1 MIDDIVILPRRLKQF
16 KYNAHVSSEQVCC
29 PPISNIDRLVGYESP
44 NDDVFIEAGTHLSLP
59 TGVDTWFRCK
69 LIENTR
75 NGIVE
80 YFCISQSPLDIFRIK
95 RSSKTLLYCLW
106 VSIIDPVTFKRRK
119 YVLWEHV
126 RALMRYEI
134 EDNVSDVPIEAVIAD
149 EIRAFADMN
158 DSHELLMSVINYP
171 DAKEINRISQIRHDI
186 DGLGIYLTLC
196 SNIRALNEIYSLDQ
210 SIHAPFPIDVL
221 RGIDLPERWS
231 DLSPLRKSSVLKH
244 LLVGPATI
252 RELLFLFDPKFGLH
266 CFQRGFNDALLPDD
280 TEIDIP
286 KEDDHEVFSIIEYIE
301 TIPYGEFDLTVDV
314 ITGKHEFIRRNP
326 FDMNELSRNLHCDR
340 VLNDFEPEVQKAID
354 SIREDMPDDVIS
366 VHVARS
372 WAEEAYI
379 TFRYADGKTRSFYVD
394 IAIHALCSRSLIRD
408 YQIPMFT
415 MS

>member
-44 NDDVFIEAGTHLSLP
+44 NDDVFIEAGTHLSLS

-126 RALMRYEI
+126 RALMRYEV
-134 EDNVSDVPIEAVIAD
+134 EDNVADVPIEAVIAD
-149 EIRAFADMN
+149 EIRAFADIN

-171 DAKEINRISQIRHDI
+171 DAKEINRISEIRPDI

-286 KEDDHEVFSIIEYIE
+286 KEDDHDVFSIIEYIE

>member
-44 NDDVFIEAGTHLSLP
+44 NDDVFIEAGTRMSLP

-80 YFCISQSPLDIFRIK
+80 YFCISRSPLDIFRIK

-126 RALMRYEI
+126 RALMRYEV
-134 EDNVSDVPIEAVIAD
+134 EDNVADVPIEAVIAD
-149 EIRAFADMN
+149 GIRAFADIN

-171 DAKEINRISQIRHDI
+171 DAKEINRISEIRPDI

-221 RGIDLPERWS
+221 RGIDLPERWT

-354 SIREDMPDDVIS
+354 SIREEVPDDVIS

>member
-16 KYNAHVSSEQVCC
+16 KYNAQVSSEKVCC
-29 PPISNIDRLVGYESP
+29 PPMSSIYRSVGYESP
-44 NDDVFIEAGTHLSLP
+44 SDDVFIGAGTTLSMP

-69 LIENTR
+69 LLENTR

-80 YFCISQSPLDIFRIK
+80 YFCVSQSPIDIFRIR

-106 VSIIDPVTFKRRK
+106 VSIIDPITFKRRK

-126 RALMRYEI
+126 RALMRYET
-134 EDNVSDVPIEAVIAD
+134 EDSVEDVPIEAAIAD
-149 EIRAFADMN
+149 EIRTFAHLN
-158 DSHELLMSVINYP
+158 DSHELLMSVVNYP
-171 DAKEINRISQIRHDI
+171 DTKEINRISEMQHDI
-186 DGLGIYLTLC
+186 SGFDMYLKLC
-196 SNIRALNEIYSLDQ
+196 ANIRALNEIYAFDQ
-210 SIHAPFPIDVL
+210 SIHAPFPIDVM
-221 RGIDLPERWS
+221 RGVDLPEKWT
-231 DLSPLRKSSVLKH
+231 DLSPLNKSSVLKH
-244 LLVGPATI
+244 LVLGPMMI
-252 RELLFLFDPKFGLH
+252 KDLLFLFDPKFGLH

-286 KEDDHEVFSIIEYIE
+286 KNDDHEVFSIIEYIE
-301 TIPYGEFDLTVDV
+301 TIPYGEFDLTVDAV
-314 ITGKHEFIRRNP
+314 TGKHEFVRRNP

-354 SIREDMPDDVIS
+354 SIRENVPDDVTS

-379 TFRYADGKTRSFYVD
+379 TFRYADGNTRRFYVD
-394 IAIHALCSRSLIRD
+394 IAVHALCSRSLIRD